1 MTTHKAIELV
11 ASVYGLVMVQIFL
24 WAIVHG
30 GKKKPTPDFPPRTE
44 PDLLAPYKSYQL
56 MREAAWRDKR

>member
-11 ASVYGLVMVQIFL
+11 VSVYALVMVMIFM

-30 GKKKPTPDFPPRTE
+30 GWRKPTPDVPPRVE

-56 MREAAWRDKR
+56 MREATWRDKR